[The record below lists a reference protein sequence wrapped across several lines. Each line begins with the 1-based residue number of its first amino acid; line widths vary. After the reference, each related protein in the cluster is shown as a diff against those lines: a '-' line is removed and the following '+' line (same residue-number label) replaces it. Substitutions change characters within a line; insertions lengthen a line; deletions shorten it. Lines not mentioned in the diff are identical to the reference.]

1 MRSDNFVNINF
12 KNILENHCKHNQLKD
27 AQKFIIKEKP
37 LYFNP
42 ILSKHMQTI
51 NFILK
56 IANIC

>member
-27 AQKFIIKEKP
+27 AQKFTIKEKH

-42 ILSKHMQTI
+42 ILPKHMQTI